1 MYVTTDELS
10 SSDNSYRH
18 GGHCYVIFRMKRTWD
33 AAREVCEERHG
44 HLAVPEDNAESQ
56 YLATFLGSMTCK
68 AKTFHRYV
76 NYINIIIFVNKHI
89 RYFFQ

>member
-1 MYVTTDELS
+1 MYVTTDVLS
-10 SSDNSYRH
+10 SSDNSCRQ

-33 AAREVCEERHG
+33 AARAVCEERHG

-56 YLATFLGSMTCK
+56 YLTTFLGSMTCNHSIFQLYK
-68 AKTFHRYV
+68 H
-76 NYINIIIFVNKHI
+76 IFVNKHI